1 MSPARN
7 DAHFHQP
14 MRVWLAK
21 CTTPV
26 YVLATHQ
33 ARADQIGAEA
43 LGPDTPF
50 QLLRVQRQE
59 RTMPHGIPPRD
70 LPHPSLIELRRKA
83 EAAQAAA
90 KETKAEHPG
99 VPGHVTEALA
109 NAEAFGYERGV
120 IDGRQGSAA
129 SVVLG
134 VLLGAIL
141 MLVVLGAWPE
151 VITWLVPAGRY
162 TV

>member
-1 MSPARN
+1 MQPTARN

-14 MRVWLAK
+14 TRAWLAK

-33 ARADQIGAEA
+33 AHADQIGQHA

-50 QLLRVQRQE
+50 QLLRVQRKE

-70 LPHPSLIELRRKA
+70 LPHPSLIDLRRKA
-83 EAAQAAA
+83 ETEQA
-90 KETKAEHPG
+90 TPQ
-99 VPGHVTEALA
+99 TEQHALPSA
-109 NAEAFGYERGV
+109 VVSALSDAEAFGYERGL
-120 IDGRQGSAA
+120 IDGRTGSTS
-129 SVVLG
+129 SVLLG
-134 VLLGAIL
+134 MVLGAIL

-151 VITWLVPAGRY
+151 FVTMLVPAGGY
-162 TV
+162 SV

>member
-50 QLLRVQRQE
+50 QLLRVQRKE

-70 LPHPSLIELRRKA
+70 LPHPSLIDLRRKA
-83 EAAQAAA
+83 AAEQAKPAA
-90 KETKAEHPG
+90 EQHALQPAIVDALAKAES
-99 VPGHVTEALA
+99 
-109 NAEAFGYERGV
+109 FGYERGL
-120 IDGRQGSAA
+120 IDGRTGSAS
-129 SVVLG
+129 SVLLG
-134 VLLGAIL
+134 VVLGAIL

-151 VITWLVPAGRY
+151 AVTMLLPAGGY
-162 TV
+162 SV